1 MIRDAFSRRTSAS
14 AALFAVAAL
23 LFLGACA
30 ETKPKPVGEEKKPTE
45 EQAAAEKRQADEQV
59 AAARR
64 ADEERARADEARR
77 QAAEREKRQGDLLVR
92 LQQIEQS
99 ARVEPRG
106 IVLTLPGNVYFDSGH
121 SEVKRR
127 VRERLARIGQV
138 LAGASD
144 RKILV
149 EGHTDSTGPAKFNMR
164 LSELRAESVKTILV
178 ENAVSPDRI
187 ETHGYASAK
196 PVASNRTPEGR
207 SQNRRVEVV
216 VQGAVR

>member
-1 MIRDAFSRRTSAS
+1 M
-14 AALFAVAAL
+14 
-23 LFLGACA
+23 
-30 ETKPKPVGEEKKPTE
+30 KPSWRGSWRPEKS
-45 EQAAAEKRQADEQV
+45 QADEQV
-59 AAARR
+59 ASARR

-77 QAAEREKRQGDLLVR
+77 QAAEREKRRSDLLVR

-106 IVLTLPGNVYFDSGH
+106 IVLTLPGSVYFDSGQ

-127 VRERLARIGQV
+127 ARERLARIGQA

-144 RKILV
+144 GKILV
-149 EGHTDSTGPAKFNMR
+149 EGHTDSTGQAKFNMR

-178 ENAVSPDRI
+178 KDGVSGDRI
-187 ETHGYASAK
+187 ETHGYGSTK
-196 PVASNRTPEGR
+196 PVASNGTPEGR

-216 VQGAVR
+216 VQDAVP

>member
-1 MIRDAFSRRTSAS
+1 MTMIRDAFSRRTSAS

-30 ETKPKPVGEEKKPTE
+30 VTKPKPVGEEKKPTE

-99 ARVEPRG
+99 ARVEARG
-106 IVLTLPGNVYFDSGH
+106 IVLTLPGNVYFDS
-121 SEVKRR
+121 SRSDVKPGA
-127 VRERLARIGQV
+127 RERLARIGQA
-138 LAGASD
+138 LAGAPD

-149 EGHTDSTGPAKFNMR
+149 EGHTDSA
-164 LSELRAESVKTILV
+164 RAGGIHNK
-178 ENAVSPDRI
+178 VSAP
-187 ETHGYASAK
+187 
-196 PVASNRTPEGR
+196 
-207 SQNRRVEVV
+207 
-216 VQGAVR
+216 